1 MTDKEP
7 IDVTSRVHQDVASQ
21 SKMSDAVYQ
30 EFLPLVE
37 AVASVISSTM
47 SLPTGACRDDLINY
61 GVEGLM
67 IMKATKRF
75 DDSKG
80 ASFKTFAFYR
90 IRGEIM
96 DQLRKEWALRS
107 PSVYAKYRQK
117 IEDRITDMTA
127 NILSGARTPS
137 GSLSDMVAN
146 SAMVYLVS
154 MEDFDQVSG
163 EQ

>member
-7 IDVTSRVHQDVASQ
+7 IDATSRVHQDVASQ
-21 SKMSDAVYQ
+21 SKVSDAVYQ

-37 AVASVISSTM
+37 SVASIISSTM
-47 SLPTGACRDDLINY
+47 TLPTGVCRDDLINY
-61 GVEGLM
+61 GVEGL
-67 IMKATKRF
+67 MKATKRF

-80 ASFKTFAFYR
+80 ASFKTFAFHR

-117 IEDRITDMTA
+117 IED
-127 NILSGARTPS
+127 
-137 GSLSDMVAN
+137 
-146 SAMVYLVS
+146 VS
-154 MEDFDQVSG
+154 PI
-163 EQ
+163 